1 MVRPETGHRKR
12 DLVARYKLL
21 YPPSHFYALACL
33 VKSDPR
39 GLAVNGAVAD
49 SMTRCWV
56 GFGRRSPAVTVV
68 ENVVRALRICGV
80 AIVRRWHAALR
91 YLGSYR
97 GLKLRPAGIAKL
109 HV

>member
-68 ENVVRALRICGV
+68 RGCPGIKDMWRGDREG
-80 AIVRRWHAALR
+80 WHAALR